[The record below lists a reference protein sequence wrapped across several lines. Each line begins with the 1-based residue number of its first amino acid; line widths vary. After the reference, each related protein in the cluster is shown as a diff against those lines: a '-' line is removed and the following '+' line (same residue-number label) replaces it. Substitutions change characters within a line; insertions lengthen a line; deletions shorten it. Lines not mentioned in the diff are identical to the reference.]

1 MSELAQLTRIG
12 RLGYCGTK
20 CFFFFSSQ
28 EAFSSDHASQQGFPG
43 DFLTLDD
50 DMVCLFSLEITRFMV
65 RF

>member
-1 MSELAQLTRIG
+1 MALNAS
-12 RLGYCGTK
+12 
-20 CFFFFSSQ
+20 FFFSSQ